1 MVAEPAPPHLRPA
14 LPLVHVATRKEW
26 RAWLQR
32 HHADSTGC
40 WAVTVRKS
48 DLAPGEVYV
57 SPQDLNEENLC
68 FGWIDSK
75 PARVDDRHTGLLCT
89 PRKPGSGWSLVN
101 KTRLERLLA
110 DGQVAPAGLAAIE
123 RAKADGSWDKLTT
136 VDALEV
142 PDDLAA
148 ALAGVGE
155 ARANFDAF
163 PPSARRGILEWI
175 GQAKTDATRSKRV
188 IETAELAA
196 QNIRANQWRQP
207 GQK

>member
-1 MVAEPAPPHLRPA
+1 
-14 LPLVHVATRKEW
+14 
-26 RAWLQR
+26 LQR